1 VARGKPARKLTR
13 PTGALA
19 GLAEAKKS
27 SAILLPDIQK
37 HVLARAQVDKA
48 ERRQDVIHP
57 SEMCKDDWCPRQTF
71 LRIDSVRKGIEIP
84 ATKDHAF
91 QMQTIFQEGHDVHNK
106 FQTWLAE
113 MGRMHGKWTNTHTGQ
128 TLFDHTLSAE
138 DFATGQWR
146 YRELP
151 LNAEEKFLI
160 SGHGDGAVIDL
171 AALIEVKTIGMGT
184 LRMEEP
190 AWLNQYLVTTE
201 DGKTL
206 YDLDKAWKDLR
217 RPLNTHIKQTNIYGV
232 LAKEEGLNVDKVI
245 FIYEYKANQG
255 VKEFVVKLN
264 PALVQDLFDTALDIK
279 HALSTGNM
287 PPKPPHTAVDA
298 KVCKECPFFKQC
310 WEPTDAAGIQENAK
324 AKRGRRKPASR
335 SVKPGGEEA
344 TRPARAGRTGKAGVG
359 SARTARR
366 SDRTGRLGAD
376 ATVQST
382 DELGELPWRAT
393 GSSGGG
399 REARRVRTR
408 QPQGEG
414 SHREQGREDSDTRE
428 GDGV

>member
-1 VARGKPARKLTR
+1 
-13 PTGALA
+13 
-19 GLAEAKKS
+19 
-27 SAILLPDIQK
+27 
-37 HVLARAQVDKA
+37 VDKA

-57 SEMCKDDWCPRQTF
+57 SEMCKDDWCPRQTY

-91 QMQTIFQEGHDVHNK
+91 QMQTIFQEGHDVHTK

-113 MGRMHGKWTNTHTGQ
+113 MGRMFGTWEHVTTGERWTGTM
-128 TLFDHTLSAE
+128 SAE
-138 DFATGQWR
+138 QFATGEWR
-146 YRELP
+146 YKEVS
-151 LNAEEKFLI
+151 LNSEEKYLI

-171 AALIEVKTIGMGT
+171 TALIEVKTIGMGT

-190 AWLNQYLVTTE
+190 AWLNRFLVTTE

-232 LAKEEGLNVDKVI
+232 LANEQGLELDKVI
-245 FIYEYKANQG
+245 FFYEYKANQG
-255 VKEFVVKLN
+255 VKEFVIKLN

-279 HALSTGNM
+279 HALATGNM

-335 SVKPGGEEA
+335 GVESGSEETA
-344 TRPARAGRTGKAGVG
+344 RPARTGGARKARVG
-359 SARTARR
+359 SARTAGR
-366 SDRTGRLGAD
+366 SDRVGRRGAD
-376 ATVQST
+376 APVQPTDTVV
-382 DELGELPWRAT
+382 ELPWSPT

-399 REARRVRTR
+399 RKAHRIRTR
-408 QPQGEG
+408 PAKGDG
-414 SHREQGREDSDTRE
+414 GRPEQGREDSDGGE